1 MLFNNEQTTEQITSL
16 FTEARNYWQ
25 LQRKNLSLE
34 TSEVL
39 SKLLSAV
46 ALWAL
51 VILIGALVLLFGSF
65 AVAYLLGNLLGSQV
79 WGFTII
85 AVVLLLLVMLIYA
98 NRRAWIVVPI
108 GKFVIGIFASQMAAQ
123 TREAVALERAH
134 VKESIGQSESQMR
147 QSANALFTPQP
158 ESKDR
163 FERAS
168 RLLANGMSIYRAL
181 QIGLSALTAFQTV
194 FGFGRLRRRR
204 K

>member
-1 MLFNNEQTTEQITSL
+1 MFFDNGQTTEQITSL
-16 FTEARNYWQ
+16 LSEARNYWQ

-39 SKLLSAV
+39 GKLLSAM

-51 VILIGALVLLFGSF
+51 IILIGALVLLFGSF
-65 AVAYLLGNLLGSQV
+65 ALAYLLGNLLGSHV
-79 WGFTII
+79 WGFAII
-85 AVVLLLLVMLIYA
+85 AAVLLLLVVLIYA

-108 GKFVIGIFASQMAAQ
+108 GKFIVGIFASQMTAQ
-123 TREAVALERAH
+123 TSEAVALERAH
-134 VKESIGQSESQMR
+134 VKESIGQSEAQMR

-158 ESKDR
+158 ASKDR

-168 RLLANGMSIYRAL
+168 RLVANGMSIYRAL
-181 QIGLSALTAFQTV
+181 QIGISALTAFQTV
-194 FGFGRLRRRR
+194 FGLGRRKRRR